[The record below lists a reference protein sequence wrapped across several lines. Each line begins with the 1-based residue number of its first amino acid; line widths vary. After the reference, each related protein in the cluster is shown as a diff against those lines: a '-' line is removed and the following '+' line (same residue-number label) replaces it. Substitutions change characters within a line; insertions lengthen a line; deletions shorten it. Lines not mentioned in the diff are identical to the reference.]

1 MTFKANGALF
11 KQGPAELQK
20 RMGDRYDASKNYP
33 EYDGVLSIAADQ
45 VELLV
50 HYLMNAVP
58 SGDRQ
63 EVPIRISGWRSTA
76 MTSGVQYLSLQFQP
90 DLKVLRQIQD
100 ASVPTQQA
108 AQSLAQATGGVVV
121 SGDLF

>member
-63 EVPIRISGWRSTA
+63 EVPVRISGWRKTA
-76 MTSGVQYLSLQFQP
+76 NSGVQYLSLQFQP

-100 ASVPTQQA
+100 ASIPAQQA
-108 AQSLAQATGGVVV
+108 AESLAQVTGGAVV

>member
-1 MTFKANGALF
+1 M
-11 KQGPAELQK
+11 
-20 RMGDRYDASKNYP
+20 
-33 EYDGVLSIAADQ
+33 LSIAADQ

-63 EVPIRISGWRSTA
+63 EVPVRISGWRKTA
-76 MTSGVQYLSLQFQP
+76 NSGVQYLSLQFQP

-100 ASVPTQQA
+100 ASIPAQQA
-108 AQSLAQATGGVVV
+108 AESLAQATGGAVV